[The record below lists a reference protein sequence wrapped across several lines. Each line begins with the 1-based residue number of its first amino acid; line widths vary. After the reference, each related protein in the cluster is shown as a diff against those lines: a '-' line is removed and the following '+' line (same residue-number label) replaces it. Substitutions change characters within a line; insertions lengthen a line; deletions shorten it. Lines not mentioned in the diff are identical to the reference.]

1 MQPRVA
7 AERSALVLGGTGAV
21 GSAVVRQLA
30 ARGVAVAFTY
40 LRSIDRARALA
51 DEHGARAVEVDL
63 ADERAW
69 RAALDR
75 IAEAGP
81 RPDVL
86 IACAAHSPPPGPPEP
101 FDQLGADAWRACFAV
116 NVHATALACQWLV
129 RGLDGDRG
137 GDIVLV
143 GALDRGQSLPLPVAH
158 AATQGALSAMAMA
171 LGHELGERV
180 RVNLVALGVLGEGLS
195 RQLSTAHR
203 RDYQRFSAL
212 RREGTADEVAR
223 TIVWMALENR
233 LIQGKVVAV
242 NGGI

>member
-7 AERSALVLGGTGAV
+7 RARSALVLGGTGAV
-21 GSAVVRQLA
+21 GSAVVRRLA
-30 ARGVAVAFTY
+30 ACGVATTFTY
-40 LRSIDRARALA
+40 LRSSEKARALTS
-51 DEHGARAVEVDL
+51 EVGARAVEVDL
-63 ADERAW
+63 GDEHALA
-69 RAALDR
+69 AALDH
-75 IAEAGP
+75 IAEAG

-86 IACAAHSPPPGPPEP
+86 VACAAHSASDP
-101 FDQLGADAWRACFAV
+101 FDRISAETWRQCFAV

-129 RGLDGDRG
+129 RGLDGSDG

-158 AATQGALSAMAMA
+158 AATQGALSSLAMA

-180 RVNLVALGVLGEGLS
+180 RVNLVALGLLGEGLS

-203 RDYQRFSAL
+203 KDYQRFSAL
-212 RREGTADEVAR
+212 RREGSADEVAR

-233 LIQGKVVAV
+233 LVQGKVVAV

>member
-7 AERSALVLGGTGAV
+7 RARTALVLGGTGAV
-21 GSAVVRQLA
+21 GSAVVRRLA
-30 ARGVAVAFTY
+30 ACGVATTFTY
-40 LRSIDRARALA
+40 LRSIEKARALTG
-51 DEHGARAVEVDL
+51 ELGARAVEVDL
-63 ADERAW
+63 GDEHALA
-69 RAALDR
+69 AALDR
-75 IAEAGP
+75 IAEAG

-86 IACAAHSPPPGPPEP
+86 VACAAHSASDP
-101 FDQLGADAWRACFAV
+101 FDAVPAETWRRCFAV
-116 NVHATALACQWLV
+116 NVHATAQACQWLV
-129 RGLDGDRG
+129 RGLEPGGDG

-143 GALDRGQSLPLPVAH
+143 GALDRGQSLPLPAAH
-158 AATQGALSAMAMA
+158 AATQGALSSLAMA

-180 RVNLVALGVLGEGLS
+180 RVNLVALGLLGEGLS

-203 RDYQRFSAL
+203 KDYQRFSAL

-233 LIQGKVVAV
+233 LVQGKVVAV